1 MLWYY
6 SIEFQIVKGETH
18 PGQRR
23 SPKDGFIEIEIQ
35 IEIGIDIEAPNLF
48 DFDFDGD
55 FDFVEITIIYMRS
68 PLRMGCPIAEKAA
81 GLQDRDPVCAGP
93 EEVWIGSRQS
103 CLDGR

>member
-55 FDFVEITIIYMRS
+55 LDFV
-68 PLRMGCPIAEKAA
+68 
-81 GLQDRDPVCAGP
+81 
-93 EEVWIGSRQS
+93 
-103 CLDGR
+103 